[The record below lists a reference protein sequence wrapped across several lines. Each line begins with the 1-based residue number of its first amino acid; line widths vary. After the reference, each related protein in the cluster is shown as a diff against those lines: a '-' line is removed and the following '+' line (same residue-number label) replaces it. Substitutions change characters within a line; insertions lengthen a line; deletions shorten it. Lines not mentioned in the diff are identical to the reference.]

1 MGFLFCDF
9 FGLGI
14 SNLRLIVT
22 ILVIATAP
30 ICAAQNVTPARV
42 TKTRKPH
49 EPSLSRG
56 GVAILS
62 KSARAAAV

>member
-1 MGFLFCDF
+1 MTF

-14 SNLRLIVT
+14 MNLRLIVT

-30 ICAAQNVTPARV
+30 ICAAQKLTSARV
-42 TKTRKPH
+42 TKTRKAH
-49 EPSLSRG
+49 EAPSLSRG
-56 GVAILS
+56 GVAMHS